1 MPDTTLHTFLRLKTR
16 NFAFDD
22 AMGIFENRHDVAVS
36 YKAICLKALP
46 GSVQGLMRQPL
57 YLTQFVAL
65 DAGAESKACSEE
77 PSGDCRSRSGERC
90 EEHQLPGGFCGHLL
104 CSHIPAPQALLLGPQ
119 AALLR
124 CRLCPL
130 PPALNP
136 LLCWDLHHVSGSSN
150 RRFMKCRSEMLLCM
164 KQVLLQRSDCTI
176 QYSGVQKALAQQI
189 TPFDVFKDV

>member
-1 MPDTTLHTFLRLKTR
+1 MTAIIASRLSTSASAPTTSCSRLFSRHLHNVEMPDTTPHTLSSLIIC

-22 AMGIFENRHDVAVS
+22 EIGVFTNRRDVAVS
-36 YKAICLKALP
+36 YRAMCLKALP
-46 GSVQGLMRQPL
+46 GSVQGLMLPTL

-104 CSHIPAPQALLLGPQ
+104 RSHIPAPQALLLGPQ

-124 CRLCPL
+124 YR
-130 PPALNP
+130 
-136 LLCWDLHHVSGSSN
+136 
-150 RRFMKCRSEMLLCM
+150 
-164 KQVLLQRSDCTI
+164 
-176 QYSGVQKALAQQI
+176 
-189 TPFDVFKDV
+189 